1 VKDLWSGSSATESGA
16 VWREVDE
23 SSFKDQ
29 KDCENAQCKWDG
41 TKKQCD

>member
-1 VKDLWSGSSATESGA
+1 MYIPCVLLLFLTCTCLPDCG
-16 VWREVDE
+16 
-23 SSFKDQ
+23 SFKDQ